1 MLTQAGFCPKSL
13 FNTFGDYF
21 MKTLFELTDG
31 NTTRQGYFK
40 KVTMEDGLKIISAAE
55 GVTMQEETAV
65 NKFVNIAV
73 KYLVLVIPETGTEQH
88 IKNLAELDMV
98 FDNPFMSIKVAEE
111 FEKYIAPYLES
122 LNISK
127 NKIMELQVQAL
138 QK

>member
-1 MLTQAGFCPKSL
+1 
-13 FNTFGDYF
+13 
-21 MKTLFELTDG
+21 MKHTFELSDG
-31 NTTRQGYFK
+31 TTTRQAYFK

-88 IKNLAELDMV
+88 IKSLAELDMV
-98 FDNPFMSIKVAEE
+98 FDNPFMSMKIAEE
-111 FEKYIAPYLES
+111 FENYIAPYLES

-127 NKIMELQVQAL
+127 NKIMELKSQAL